1 MRIAKRRSK
10 KLKKLEEE
18 HVYLDKKV
26 KQLTKDRLKD
36 RSTESKDILSR
47 LKRTKLMV
55 KDAIA
60 KADAA
65 GETRNCCYVR
75 SNRRRVRAWHVGRA
89 GARPAHT
96 RPAASRPSSSSRPS
110 RRRRRRRTASSPAGR
125 GGGTWEGG
133 WWSAGSSC
141 SRNCDRIV
149 VLGFG

>member
-60 KADAA
+60 SAKA
-65 GETRNCCYVR
+65 T
-75 SNRRRVRAWHVGRA
+75 
-89 GARPAHT
+89 
-96 RPAASRPSSSSRPS
+96 
-110 RRRRRRRTASSPAGR
+110 
-125 GGGTWEGG
+125 
-133 WWSAGSSC
+133 
-141 SRNCDRIV
+141 
-149 VLGFG
+149 LGLTK

>member
-1 MRIAKRRSK
+1 MKIAKRRRSK

-60 KADAA
+60 KAKA
-65 GETRNCCYVR
+65 TLTN
-75 SNRRRVRAWHVGRA
+75 
-89 GARPAHT
+89 
-96 RPAASRPSSSSRPS
+96 
-110 RRRRRRRTASSPAGR
+110 
-125 GGGTWEGG
+125 
-133 WWSAGSSC
+133 
-141 SRNCDRIV
+141 
-149 VLGFG
+149 

>member
-47 LKRTKLMV
+47 LKRTKLAV

-60 KADAA
+60 KAKA
-65 GETRNCCYVR
+65 TLT
-75 SNRRRVRAWHVGRA
+75 S
-89 GARPAHT
+89 
-96 RPAASRPSSSSRPS
+96 
-110 RRRRRRRTASSPAGR
+110 
-125 GGGTWEGG
+125 
-133 WWSAGSSC
+133 
-141 SRNCDRIV
+141 
-149 VLGFG
+149 